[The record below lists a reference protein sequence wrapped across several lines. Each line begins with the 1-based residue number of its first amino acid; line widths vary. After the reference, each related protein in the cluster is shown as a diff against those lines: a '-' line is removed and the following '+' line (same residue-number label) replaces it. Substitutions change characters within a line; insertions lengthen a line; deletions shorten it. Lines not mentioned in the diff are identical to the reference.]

1 MNKKSYLISLL
12 LASILGGFVAVKLN
26 QYLQPKQTIRSIQD
40 RQNIQLAN
48 FLKDSTVKVPK
59 GLNFV
64 IAANAVKSA
73 VVHIKT
79 TYAGKGKYSS
89 SSSDPLE
96 DMFRQFHGE
105 DNYRRRHRRPRQS
118 SGSGVIITDNGY
130 VATNYHVIENAGQI
144 DVVLND
150 KRSYV
155 AKLVGKDPTTDL
167 ALLKIQEK
175 NLPFV
180 KYGNSGKTQIGEW
193 VLAVGNPFDLTS
205 TVTAGIVS
213 AKGRNINIL
222 SGQYAIES
230 FIQTDA
236 AVNPGNSGGALVN
249 LKGEL
254 VGINTAIATRT
265 GSYSGYS
272 FAIPVN
278 IVKKVLNDLMKYG
291 QTQRALLGV
300 SIQNV
305 DANFASNKDLSVVSG
320 VYIATLTKSGAARS
334 AGLKI
339 GDVIIK
345 IDDQQVRNMADLQS
359 LIATR
364 RPGDQVKVTYARG
377 ERVLSTMATLRNR
390 QGNFK
395 IMRAPRKIATEKI
408 LGAVFEGISLSEKT
422 KLKIDHGVKVIDA
435 GKGKLKESGIRKGF
449 IITYFGEESVNSPK
463 DIERLIKK
471 RKRVIA
477 IEGMYPNGEKAY
489 YAIGW

>member
-12 LASILGGFVAVKLN
+12 LASILGGVIAVKLN
-26 QYLQPKQTIRSIQD
+26 QYLQPKQTIQSIQD
-40 RQNIQLAN
+40 RQNVQLASY
-48 FLKDSTVKVPK
+48 LQDSTVKVPK

-89 SSSDPLE
+89 SSSDALE
-96 DMFRQFHGE
+96 DMFRQFHGN
-105 DNYRRRHRRPRQS
+105 DNYRRRRPRQS

-130 VATNYHVIENAGQI
+130 IATNYHVIENAGQI

-150 KRSYV
+150 KRSYE
-155 AKLVGKDPTTDL
+155 AKLIGKDPTTDL
-167 ALLKIQEK
+167 ALLKIEEK

-180 KYGNSGKTQIGEW
+180 KYGNSEKTHIGEW

-278 IVKKVLNDLMKYG
+278 IVKKVLDDLMKYG

-320 VYIATLTKSGAARS
+320 VYIATLTKLGAARS
-334 AGLKI
+334 AGLRI
-339 GDVIIK
+339 GDVIIE
-345 IDDQQVRNMADLQS
+345 IDGQKVHNMADLQS

-364 RPGDQVKVTYARG
+364 RPGDKVKVTYVRG
-377 ERVLSTMATLRNR
+377 KKVLNTVATLRNR
-390 QGNFK
+390 QGNFEIISSPHK
-395 IMRAPRKIATEKI
+395 EENEKI
-408 LGAVFEGISLSEKT
+408 LGAVFESLSPSEKS
-422 KLKIDHGVKVIDA
+422 KLNIDSGVKVADA
-435 GKGKLKESGIRKGF
+435 GHGKLKESGIRKGF
-449 IITYFGEESVNSPK
+449 IITYFGEEPVNSPK

-477 IEGMYPNGEKAY
+477 IEGVYPNGEKAY

>member
-1 MNKKSYLISLL
+1 M
-12 LASILGGFVAVKLN
+12 LGGIVAVKLN
-26 QYLQPKQTIRSIQD
+26 QYLQPTQQTESIQE
-40 RQNIQLAN
+40 RQNIQLAS
-48 FLKDSTVKVPK
+48 FLKDSTIKVPK
-59 GLNFV
+59 GLNFIV
-64 IAANAVKSA
+64 AANAVKSS

-79 TYAGKGKYSS
+79 TYGGRGKYS

-96 DMFRQFHGE
+96 DMFRQFHGN
-105 DNYRRRHRRPRQS
+105 DNYRRRRRSRQS

-130 VATNYHVIENAGQI
+130 IATNYHVIENAGQI
-144 DVVLND
+144 DVILND
-150 KRSYV
+150 KRSYE

-167 ALLKIQEK
+167 ALLKINEK

-180 KYGNSGKTQIGEW
+180 KYGNSDRAKIGEW

-205 TVTAGIVS
+205 TVTAGIIS

-249 LKGEL
+249 LQGDL
-254 VGINTAIATRT
+254 IGINTAIATRT

-278 IVKKVLNDLMKYG
+278 IVKKVLDDLMQYG
-291 QTQRALLGV
+291 QTQRALLGI

-305 DANFASNKDLSVVSG
+305 DADFARDKDLSVVSG
-320 VYIATLTKSGAARS
+320 VYIATLTNSGAAKN

-339 GDVIIK
+339 GDVITK
-345 IDDQQVRNMADLQS
+345 IDGQKVTNMADLQS

-364 RPGDQVKVTYARG
+364 RPGDKVKVTYARG
-377 ERVLSTMATLRNR
+377 KQILNTVATLRNR
-390 QGNFK
+390 QGNFEITK
-395 IMRAPRKIATEKI
+395 SPKKEENERI
-408 LGAVFEGISLSEKT
+408 LGAIFERLTASEKE
-422 KLKIDHGVKVIDA
+422 KYGVENGVKVREV
-435 GKGKLKESGIRKGF
+435 GNGKLKESGIRKGF
-449 IITYFGEESVNSPK
+449 VITYFGEEAVDSPT

-477 IEGMYPNGEKAY
+477 IEGVYKNGEKAY

>member
-1 MNKKSYLISLL
+1 MNKKSYFLSLL
-12 LASILGGFVAVKLN
+12 VASVLGGIVAIKLN
-26 QYLQPKQTIRSIQD
+26 QYLQPRQQDESIQQ
-40 RQNIQLAN
+40 RQNIQLAS

-59 GLNFV
+59 GLNFIV
-64 IAANAVKSA
+64 AANAVKSS

-79 TYAGKGKYSS
+79 TYGGRSKYSS
-89 SSSDPLE
+89 SDHLE

-105 DNYRRRHRRPRQS
+105 DNYRRRRRSRQS

-130 VATNYHVIENAGQI
+130 IATNFHVIENAGQI
-144 DVVLND
+144 DVILND
-150 KRSYV
+150 KRSYE
-155 AKLVGKDPTTDL
+155 AKLIGKDPTTDL
-167 ALLKIQEK
+167 ALLKIDEK

-180 KYGNSGKTQIGEW
+180 RYGDSDNAKIGEW

-205 TVTAGIVS
+205 TVTAGIIS

-249 LKGEL
+249 LQGQL

-278 IVKKVLNDLMKYG
+278 IVKKVLDDLIQYG
-291 QTQRALLGV
+291 QTQRALLGI

-305 DANFASNKDLSVVSG
+305 DADFARDKDLSVVSG
-320 VYIATLTKSGAARS
+320 VYIATLTNSGAAKN
-334 AGLKI
+334 AGLRV
-339 GDVIIK
+339 GDVITD
-345 IDDQQVRNMADLQS
+345 IDDQKVTNMADLQS

-364 RPGDQVKVTYARG
+364 RPGDKVKVTYARG
-377 ERVLSTMATLRNR
+377 KKILTTMAVLRNQ
-390 QGNFK
+390 QGNFEITK
-395 IMRAPRKIATEKI
+395 RPRKKKNQRI
-408 LGAVFEGISLSEKT
+408 LGAVLEQLTAAEKEEY
-422 KLKIDHGVKVIDA
+422 GVANGVRVREV
-435 GKGKLKESGIRKGF
+435 GNGKLKESGIRKGF
-449 IITYFGEESVNSPK
+449 IITYFGEKAVDAPI

-477 IEGMYPNGEKAY
+477 IEGVYSDGEKAY

>member
-1 MNKKSYLISLL
+1 MNKRSYLISLL
-12 LASILGGFVAVKLN
+12 LSSILGGVVAIKLN
-26 QYLQPKQTIRSIQD
+26 QYLQPKQNIQSIQD
-40 RQNIQLAN
+40 RQNIQLASY
-48 FLKDSTVKVPK
+48 LKDSTVKVPK

-64 IAANAVKSA
+64 VAANAVKSA

-89 SSSDPLE
+89 SSSDALE
-96 DMFRQFHGE
+96 DMFRQFHGN
-105 DNYRRRHRRPRQS
+105 DNYRRRRRPRQS

-130 VATNYHVIENAGQI
+130 IATNYHVIENAGQI

-150 KRSYV
+150 KRSYE
-155 AKLVGKDPTTDL
+155 AKLIGKDPTTDL
-167 ALLKIQEK
+167 ALLKIEEK

-180 KYGNSGKTQIGEW
+180 KYGNSENTHIGEW

-205 TVTAGIVS
+205 TVTAGIIS

-278 IVKKVLNDLMKYG
+278 IVKKVLDDLMKYG

-320 VYIATLTKSGAARS
+320 VYIATLNKLGAARN

-339 GDVIIK
+339 GDVIVE
-345 IDDQQVRNMADLQS
+345 IDGQKVNNMADLQS

-364 RPGDQVKVTYARG
+364 RPGDKVKVTYVRG
-377 ERVLSTMATLRNR
+377 EKMLNTVATLRNR
-390 QGNFK
+390 QGTFE
-395 IMRAPRKIATEKI
+395 IMRNPRKEVAEKI
-408 LGAVFEGISLSEKT
+408 LGAVFESISPGEKS
-422 KLKIDHGVKVIDA
+422 KLNIDSGVKVVDA
-435 GKGKLKESGIRKGF
+435 GHGKLKEAGVRKGF
-449 IITYFGEESVNSPK
+449 VITYFGEESVNSPE

-477 IEGMYPNGEKAY
+477 IEGVYPNGEKAY

>member
-1 MNKKSYLISLL
+1 MNKRSYFISLL
-12 LASILGGFVAVKLN
+12 LASILGGVVAIKLN
-26 QYLQPKQTIRSIQD
+26 QYLQPKQRIESIQQ
-40 RQNIQLAN
+40 RQNIQLAS
-48 FLKDSTVKVPK
+48 FLKDSTLKVPK
-59 GLNFV
+59 GLNFI
-64 IAANAVKSA
+64 IAANAVKSS

-79 TYAGKGKYSS
+79 TYAGSSKYS

-96 DMFRQFHGE
+96 DMFRQFHGN
-105 DNYRRRHRRPRQS
+105 DNYRRRRRSRQS

-130 VATNYHVIENAGQI
+130 IATNYHVIENAGQI

-150 KRSYV
+150 KRSYE
-155 AKLVGKDPTTDL
+155 AKLIGKDPTTDL
-167 ALLKIQEK
+167 ALLKIEEK

-180 KYGNSGKTQIGEW
+180 KYGNSDQAKIGEW

-205 TVTAGIVS
+205 TVTAGIIS

-249 LKGEL
+249 LRGEL

-278 IVKKVLNDLMKYG
+278 IVKKVLDDLMQYG
-291 QTQRALLGV
+291 QTQRALLGI

-305 DANFASNKDLSVVSG
+305 DADFAQDKDLNVVSG
-320 VYIATLTKSGAARS
+320 VYIATLTNSGAAKN
-334 AGLKI
+334 AGLQV
-339 GDVIIK
+339 GDVIIE
-345 IDDQQVRNMADLQS
+345 IDDQKVTNMADLQS

-364 RPGDQVKVTYARG
+364 RPGDKVKVTYARG
-377 ERVLSTMATLRNR
+377 KETLTAIATLRNR
-390 QGNFK
+390 KGNFDITK
-395 IMRAPRKIATEKI
+395 SPKKAGNEKI
-408 LGAVFEGISLSEKT
+408 LGAVFEELSNSDKEKLGIEN
-422 KLKIDHGVKVIDA
+422 GVRVREV
-435 GKGKLKESGIRKGF
+435 GNGKLKESGIRKGF
-449 IITYFGEESVNSPK
+449 VITFFGEKAVNSPA

-477 IEGMYPNGEKAY
+477 IEGVYDNGEKAY

>member
-1 MNKKSYLISLL
+1 MNKGTYLISLL
-12 LASILGGFVAVKLN
+12 LASILGGVVAIKLN
-26 QYLQPKQTIRSIQD
+26 QYLQPKQTIESIQA
-40 RQNIQLAN
+40 RQNIQLASY
-48 FLKDSTVKVPK
+48 LKDSTVKVPK

-89 SSSDPLE
+89 SSSDALE
-96 DMFRQFHGE
+96 DMFRQFHGN
-105 DNYRRRHRRPRQS
+105 DNYRRRRRPRQS

-130 VATNYHVIENAGQI
+130 IATNYHVIENAGQI

-150 KRSYV
+150 KRSYE
-155 AKLVGKDPTTDL
+155 AKLIGKDPTTDL
-167 ALLKIQEK
+167 ALLKIEEK

-180 KYGNSGKTQIGEW
+180 KYGNSENTHIGEW

-278 IVKKVLNDLMKYG
+278 IVKKVLDDLMKYG

-320 VYIATLTKSGAARS
+320 VYIATLTKLGAARN

-339 GDVIIK
+339 GDVIVE
-345 IDDQQVRNMADLQS
+345 IDGQKVNNMADLQS

-364 RPGDQVKVTYARG
+364 RPGDKVKVTYVRG
-377 ERVLSTMATLRNR
+377 EKMLNTVATLRNR
-390 QGNFK
+390 QGTFE
-395 IMRAPRKIATEKI
+395 IMRNSRKDMTEKI
-408 LGAVFEGISLSEKT
+408 LGAVFETVSPSEKS
-422 KLKIDHGVKVIDA
+422 KLNIESGVKVVDA
-435 GKGKLKESGIRKGF
+435 GHGKLKESGVRKGF

-477 IEGMYPNGEKAY
+477 IEGVYPNGEKAY

>member
-1 MNKKSYLISLL
+1 MNKGTYLISLL
-12 LASILGGFVAVKLN
+12 LASILGGVVAIKLN
-26 QYLQPKQTIRSIQD
+26 QYLQPKQNIQSIQA
-40 RQNIQLAN
+40 RQNIQLASY
-48 FLKDSTVKVPK
+48 LKDSTVKVPK

-89 SSSDPLE
+89 SSSDALE
-96 DMFRQFHGE
+96 DMFRQFHGN
-105 DNYRRRHRRPRQS
+105 DNYRRRRRPRQS

-130 VATNYHVIENAGQI
+130 IATNYHVIENAGQI

-150 KRSYV
+150 KRSYE
-155 AKLVGKDPTTDL
+155 AKLIGKDPTTDL
-167 ALLKIQEK
+167 ALLKIEEK

-180 KYGNSGKTQIGEW
+180 KYGNSENTHIGEW

-278 IVKKVLNDLMKYG
+278 IVKKVLDDLMKYG

-320 VYIATLTKSGAARS
+320 VYIATLTKLGAARN

-339 GDVIIK
+339 GDVIVE
-345 IDDQQVRNMADLQS
+345 IDGQKVNNMADLQS

-364 RPGDQVKVTYARG
+364 RPGDKVKVTYVRG
-377 ERVLSTMATLRNR
+377 EKMLNTVATLRNR
-390 QGNFK
+390 QGTFE
-395 IMRAPRKIATEKI
+395 IMRNSRKDVTEKI
-408 LGAVFEGISLSEKT
+408 LGAVFETASTSEKS
-422 KLKIDHGVKVIDA
+422 KLNIENGVKVVDA
-435 GKGKLKESGIRKGF
+435 GHGKLKESGVRKGF

-477 IEGMYPNGEKAY
+477 IEGVYPNGEKAY

>member
-1 MNKKSYLISLL
+1 MNKKSYLLSLL
-12 LASILGGFVAVKLN
+12 LASVLGGLVAVKLN
-26 QYLQPKQTIRSIQD
+26 QYLQPRQNTETIQQ
-40 RQNIQLAN
+40 RQNIQLAS
-48 FLKDSTVKVPK
+48 FLKDSTIKVPK

-79 TYAGKGKYSS
+79 TYAGRSKY

-96 DMFRQFHGE
+96 DMFRQFHGN
-105 DNYRRRHRRPRQS
+105 DNYRRRHHSRQS

-150 KRSYV
+150 KRSYT

-167 ALLKIQEK
+167 ALLKIDESS
-175 NLPFV
+175 LPFV
-180 KYGNSGKTQIGEW
+180 KYGNSDNTHIGEW

-205 TVTAGIVS
+205 TVTAGIIS

-278 IVKKVLNDLMKYG
+278 IVKKVLDDLMQYG
-291 QTQRALLGV
+291 QTQRALLGI

-305 DANFASNKDLSVVSG
+305 DADFASDKDLNVVSG
-320 VYIATLTKSGAARS
+320 VYIATLTNSGAAKN
-334 AGLKI
+334 AGLRV

-345 IDDQQVRNMADLQS
+345 IDDYKVNNMADLQS

-364 RPGDQVKVTYARG
+364 RPGDKVKVTYARG
-377 ERVLSTMATLRNR
+377 SQTLSTVATLRNR
-390 QGNFK
+390 QGNFN
-395 IMRAPRKIATEKI
+395 ITRSPRKEESEKI
-408 LGAVFEGISLSEKT
+408 LGAVFENVSPTEKE
-422 KLKIDHGVKVIDA
+422 KLGIDHGVKVKEV
-435 GKGKLKESGIRKGF
+435 GNGKLKESGIRKGF
-449 IITYFGEESVNSPK
+449 IITFFGEKAVDSPK
-463 DIERLIKK
+463 DIERLIKQ

-477 IEGMYPNGEKAY
+477 IEGIYANGEKAY